1 MLEVRVGEVGAN
13 LVKLAKFAVVG
24 LVGSDREDGR
34 EGQRGR
40 CGGSARA
47 RGSGERAGE
56 GAGERE
62 TQTGAGENRGKT
74 TGKNGDPVCLWAAG
88 GGSLTPPP
96 PWEPTAASPGFP
108 VAHRAPLLSP
118 RQADAAAPR
127 DPCWTAPAGTRRD

>member
-47 RGSGERAGE
+47 RVRGASRGGSGRCR
-56 GAGERE
+56 RE
-62 TQTGAGENRGKT
+62 PGKLVEKQRGKT
-74 TGKNGDPVCLWAAG
+74 GIPCVCG
-88 GGSLTPPP
+88 
-96 PWEPTAASPGFP
+96 
-108 VAHRAPLLSP
+108 
-118 RQADAAAPR
+118 RQAEDR
-127 DPCWTAPAGTRRD
+127 

>member
-13 LVKLAKFAVVG
+13 SATLAAVG

-47 RGSGERAGE
+47 RVR
-56 GAGERE
+56 GASEPGRERE
-62 TQTGAGENRGKT
+62 TQTGAGEKRGK
-74 TGKNGDPVCLWAAG
+74 TGKNGDPVRLWAAG
-88 GGSLTPPP
+88 GGSLSPPP

-108 VAHRAPLLSP
+108 AAHRAPLLSSP
-118 RQADAAAPR
+118 V
-127 DPCWTAPAGTRRD
+127 RRRLQP